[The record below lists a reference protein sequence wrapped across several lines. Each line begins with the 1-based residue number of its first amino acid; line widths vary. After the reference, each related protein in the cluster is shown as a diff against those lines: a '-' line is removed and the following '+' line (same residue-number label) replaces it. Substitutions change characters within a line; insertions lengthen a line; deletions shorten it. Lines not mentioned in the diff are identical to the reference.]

1 MSSLE
6 VILLSSIL
14 LRWPS
19 APGLGSGLSSDST
32 WSRLPSISSQ
42 EEADL
47 VLLKAHKESSAE
59 NKAKVFTNIQRKGN
73 MENL

>member
-1 MSSLE
+1 MSPLE
-6 VILLSSIL
+6 VMLLSSIL

-19 APGLGSGLSSDST
+19 APSLGSWLCSGST

-42 EEADL
+42 EKADL

-59 NKAKVFTNIQRKGN
+59 NKAKVFINRQRKGN